1 MSSFP
6 PIDKSLRVGV
16 VGLGYVGW
24 PLFCEFTKLH
34 HAIGYDCSIE
44 KIEHIKNVSF
54 DYLDCL
60 PDVTGSQK
68 WKISSNDEIL
78 NGCDVFVVCVP
89 TPVDI
94 HLRPDLSPLITAME
108 VVAKWIKPGCVIILE
123 STVYPGCSEEV
134 CIPLVERLSGLRL
147 GLDFHFCYSSERI
160 NPGDPVNTI
169 KSVMKVVGGSDD
181 QAREFAKTLYGQF
194 VSAGVHSAGSL
205 KAAEVSKLFEN
216 IQRDVNIALANELY
230 SVCTKL
236 GIDFWDALEAA
247 ATKWN
252 YARYTPGLVGG
263 HCIGVDPYYLIHK
276 AASVGVN
283 ASFIT
288 LAREINEGAVQSALN
303 RIAREINLFQ
313 CRSGILVRQILFF
326 GLTFKQDVA
335 DWRNSK
341 YIELVKMLQAHGY
354 TVKCV
359 DSLISEPPEGIEMV
373 TSLEDSTRYEC
384 VVYALDHKAD
394 EKLRSNIRLS
404 AENQLFIDGLF
415 P

>member
-1 MSSFP
+1 
-6 PIDKSLRVGV
+6 
-16 VGLGYVGW
+16 
-24 PLFCEFTKLH
+24 
-34 HAIGYDCSIE
+34 
-44 KIEHIKNVSF
+44 
-54 DYLDCL
+54 
-60 PDVTGSQK
+60 
-68 WKISSNDEIL
+68 
-78 NGCDVFVVCVP
+78 
-89 TPVDI
+89 
-94 HLRPDLSPLITAME
+94 ME
-108 VVAKWIKPGCVIILE
+108 VVARWIKPGCIIILE

-147 GLDFHFCYSSERI
+147 SREFHFCYSSERI
-160 NPGDPVNTI
+160 NPGDPVNNLRT
-169 KSVMKVVGGSDD
+169 VMKVVGGSDE

-230 SVCTKL
+230 SICYRL

-247 ATKWN
+247 STKWN

-303 RIAREINLFQ
+303 RIVKEINLFQ
-313 CRSGILVRQILFF
+313 CRSGVLVRNILFF

-341 YIELVKMLQAHGY
+341 HSELVKMLQSYGY

-359 DSLISEPPEGIEMV
+359 DSLISEAPEGVQTV
-373 TSLEDSTRYEC
+373 TSLEGSTPYEC
-384 VVYALDHKAD
+384 VVFALHHKAD
-394 EKLRSNIRLS
+394 EHLRAVIRSS
-404 AENQLFIDGLF
+404 AESRLLIDGLF